1 MKLVDILFVLTAA
14 ATANAIL
21 PPADKDGS
29 PKASRTLSQVF
40 GPTNE
45 PDPKIL
51 EEDWQSLMD
60 EINSSILDENWQ
72 NIFDPIDPST
82 SDQEQQQSIDVAGPS
97 IPKRGRKRLIDVVDT
112 ITSYQDWK
120 QPIDQPSS
128 STSSQVSGPTDKPDS
143 NTPKNWKELFDKINL
158 NIPKDWRHP
167 MDVTN
172 PSTSKR
178 GRKKLMNQP
187 SSSTHSQVS
196 GPIDV
201 TNPSTSKRG
210 RKKLMNQPSSST
222 PSQVS
227 GPIDVTNPSTFKR
240 GRKKLM
246 NQPSS
251 STSKRGR
258 KRPVDKVKP
267 VTNQMIVLNKK
278 DQKTFDSLKKRMED
292 FEKILK
298 EKRRAYFE
306 YATFKSGQRL
316 ALTIGKERFESKY
329 SLEVQKQLKKEYQNA
344 HKRLEYTRKKLKRF
358 MEEHDLD

>member
-1 MKLVDILFVLTAA
+1 MKLVDILLVLTAA

-21 PPADKDGS
+21 PPADNNGS
-29 PKASRTLSQVF
+29 PKASRTLSQVS
-40 GPTNE
+40 GSTNE
-45 PDPKIL
+45 PDPEIVDK
-51 EEDWQSLMD
+51 DWQSLMD

-82 SDQEQQQSIDVAGPS
+82 SDQ
-97 IPKRGRKRLIDVVDT
+97 
-112 ITSYQDWK
+112 DW
-120 QPIDQPSS
+120 QNIVNQPSS

-222 PSQVS
+222 
-227 GPIDVTNPSTFKR
+227 
-240 GRKKLM
+240 
-246 NQPSS
+246 
-251 STSKRGR
+251 SKRGR

-278 DQKTFDSLKKRMED
+278 DQKTFDSLKKKNGRFRKD
-292 FEKILK
+292 
-298 EKRRAYFE
+298 
-306 YATFKSGQRL
+306 T
-316 ALTIGKERFESKY
+316 ERKTS
-329 SLEVQKQLKKEYQNA
+329 SLL
-344 HKRLEYTRKKLKRF
+344 
-358 MEEHDLD
+358 